1 MALKDVKVNRTPVY
15 EQVFNYMEE
24 AIQTKQWLPG
34 EKIPSEIELSD
45 AFNVNRLTVRMAM
58 QRLIGMGLLETRV
71 GDGTYVKEFSFSNYV
86 KKVSDFYLTPELMD
100 KICEFRT
107 AIEAASV
114 QLAFSAATDEEIQL
128 LSNICEKF
136 EEKKAALLDCASEE
150 IFEEICD
157 IDYSFHKQICIMSHN
172 VLFVY
177 SFDMAEDLI
186 RQNISTVLTQ
196 RYESWKSRADR
207 GIIYDDLHRVTV
219 QGFKEKDL
227 DKCLEAYK
235 KIIDYRIKLG

>member
-24 AIQTKQWLPG
+24 AIQTKQWKPG
-34 EKIPSEIELSD
+34 EKIPSENELSE
-45 AFNVNRLTVRMAM
+45 AFNVNRLTVRMAL

-71 GDGTYVKEFSFSNYV
+71 GDGTYVKEFSFGDYV
-86 KKVSDFYLTPELMD
+86 KKVRDFYLTPELMD

-114 QLAFSAATDEEIQL
+114 QLAFSVATAEEIQQL
-128 LSNICEKF
+128 DDTCEKF
-136 EEKKAALLDCASEE
+136 EEKKAELLVNATEELFDE
-150 IFEEICD
+150 IFD
-157 IDYSFHKQICIMSHN
+157 IDYNFHRQICIMSHN

-177 SFDMAEDLI
+177 AFDMAEDLI

-196 RYESWKSRADR
+196 RYESWKTRADK
-207 GIIYDDLHRVTV
+207 GIIYDDLHRVVV
-219 QGFKEKDL
+219 QGLKEKDL
-227 DKCLEAYK
+227 DKCLETYK